1 MSHSL
6 GIAPTAVT
14 LPAPDAH
21 CRGHMPPTFPE
32 SIRRLLTCHDSS
44 GYFAIRYGYAIIGA
58 IQPNDTSQPSAQEI
72 AALIDQIAAE
82 TAVTLSNL
90 LDEGLP
96 GKTVDP
102 GHTCLGMMEENMRTQ
117 AATLGGA
124 PSLMDGEEVGNAPGS
139 E

>member
-32 SIRRLLTCHDSS
+32 SNRRLLTYHDSFS
-44 GYFAIRYGYAIIGA
+44 YFAIRYGYAIIGA
-58 IQPNDTSQPSAQEI
+58 IQPNDTFQPSAQKV
-72 AALIDQIAAE
+72 AALTDQIAPE
-82 TAVTLSNL
+82 TVVSVSNL
-90 LDEGLP
+90 LDKGLP

-102 GHTCLGMMEENMRTQ
+102 GHTCFGMMVENMRTL
-117 AATLGGA
+117 ATTLGGD
-124 PSLMDGEEVGNAPGS
+124 PSLMDGVEVGNVPDS
-139 E
+139 K